1 MAEKT
6 KRRGRPLKGDTKK
19 NVVAMRID
27 DNTRDML
34 NDICMNYGVSK
45 SELIQKWAKNQHE
58 MMKMGVELL

>member
-1 MAEKT
+1 
-6 KRRGRPLKGDTKK
+6 
-19 NVVAMRID
+19 MRID